1 VTRRCLEWDVAIGY
15 RSAEMDRATLLA
27 SDKLALVELVLQQ
40 QQVISGL
47 SARVGEQETQ
57 LAAQQT
63 RLAELEAQLA
73 KPAAPAKTPEN
84 SSVPPSQARKPNR
97 AARRGKKRG
106 PKRGHTGTSRPRAV
120 PDAVVVCRP
129 TACGGCGAL
138 LPPEGQRLIGRSQ
151 IEELPVVQTIVIE
164 VLRYQA
170 TCANC
175 GTRTVAEPP
184 PWFAPQ
190 ATFGPRV
197 DALLAYLH
205 ETHHVSYERLVEL
218 CRDVLGLQLSE
229 GAIANALGR
238 VATRA
243 GPAVERIREQVRTS
257 AVINSDE
264 TGARV
269 DGDNRCHWVFQTPTA
284 SYQVI
289 AETKGAAVIAEFL
302 GDQRPAVWGSDAA
315 PAQLGAAAAQHQL
328 CLAHQLRD
336 LTYAAE
342 ADDPP
347 GRAWARQ
354 LRHVLGRA
362 LRLHRERQRLSTA
375 SFAQRRTRVIRAADR
390 LIFGPPLGS
399 GAAWQLQQR
408 YRKHWA
414 TLFVFLERESAC
426 PERSEW
432 VEPTNNSSE
441 RDLRPTVMHRKMT
454 GGYRSEAG
462 AQRGGIFATVLATA
476 RKNRQNRFET
486 LCQITGVSPLGA
498 AHQAT

>member
-1 VTRRCLEWDVAIGY
+1 
-15 RSAEMDRATLLA
+15 MDRESLRTLEKEALIDCVVALA
-27 SDKLALVELVLQQ
+27 E
-40 QQVISGL
+40 
-47 SARVGEQETQ
+47 RV
-57 LAAQQT
+57 
-63 RLAELEAQLA
+63 AELEARLA
-73 KPAAPAKTPEN
+73 KLESPPKTPTN

-97 AARRGKKRG
+97 AERRGKKRG
-106 PKRGHTGTSRPRAV
+106 PKRGHAGTSRQRAV
-120 PDAVVVCRP
+120 PDATLTCRP
-129 TACGGCGAL
+129 TTCRGCAAL

-151 IEELPVVQTIVIE
+151 IEELPVIRTVVIE

-175 GTRTVAEPP
+175 GQRTAAEPP
-184 PWFAPQ
+184 PWFAPH

-197 DALLAYLH
+197 EALLAYLH

-218 CRDVLGLQLSE
+218 CRDVLELRLSE
-229 GAIANALGR
+229 GAIAHALER

-243 GPAVERIREQVRTS
+243 GPTVERIREQVRTS

-284 SYQVI
+284 SYHLI

-315 PAQLGAAAAQHQL
+315 PAQLGAAAEQHQL

-336 LTYAAE
+336 LTYVTE
-342 ADDPP
+342 TDDPP
-347 GRAWARQ
+347 GRTWARQ
-354 LRHVLGRA
+354 LRHVFGRA
-362 LRLHRERQRLSTA
+362 LRLHRERKGLSAA
-375 SFAQRRTRVIRAADR
+375 SLAHRRARVVRAAER

-399 GAAWQLQQR
+399 GEAWKLQKR

-414 TLFVFLERESAC
+414 TLFVFLERED
-426 PERSEW
+426 
-432 VEPTNNSSE
+432 VEPTNNGSE
-441 RDLRPTVMHRKMT
+441 RDLRPAVMHRKMT

-462 AQRGGIFATVLATA
+462 AQRGAIFATVLTTA
-476 RKNRQNRFET
+476 RKNRASRFET
-486 LCQITGVSPLGA
+486 LCHITGPSPLGT
-498 AHQAT
+498 AHQGR

>member
-1 VTRRCLEWDVAIGY
+1 VPVGY
-15 RSAEMDRATLLA
+15 RSVEMELETLLA
-27 SDKLALVELVLQQ
+27 LDKPALADLVLHQ
-40 QQVISGL
+40 QQVITGL
-47 SARVGEQETQ
+47 SERLGEQETQ
-57 LAAQQT
+57 LAEQKT
-63 RLAELEAQLA
+63 RLSDLEAQLA
-73 KPAAPAKTPEN
+73 KVAAPPKTPGN

-97 AARRGKKRG
+97 AQRRGKKRG
-106 PKRGHTGTSRPRAV
+106 AKRGHAGTSRTRAV
-120 PDAVVVCRP
+120 PDATIVCRP

-151 IEELPVVQTIVIE
+151 IEELPVVHTVVIE

-175 GTRTVAEPP
+175 GQRTAAEPP

-197 DALLAYLH
+197 EALLAYLH
-205 ETHHVSYERLVEL
+205 ESHHVSYERLVEL
-218 CRDVLGLQLSE
+218 CRDVLGLRLSE

-354 LRHVLGRA
+354 LRHVFGRA
-362 LRLHRERQRLSTA
+362 LRLHRERKAVSTA
-375 SFAQRRTRVIRAADR
+375 SFAQRRVRVLRAAER
-390 LIFGPPLGS
+390 LIFGPPLGN
-399 GAAWQLQQR
+399 GEAWQLQKR
-408 YRKHWA
+408 YRKHWP
-414 TLFVFLERESAC
+414 TLFVFLERDD
-426 PERSEW
+426 

-441 RDLRPTVMHRKMT
+441 RDLRPAVMHRKMT
-454 GGYRSEAG
+454 GGFRSEAG

>member
-1 VTRRCLEWDVAIGY
+1 
-15 RSAEMDRATLLA
+15 
-27 SDKLALVELVLQQ
+27 
-40 QQVISGL
+40 
-47 SARVGEQETQ
+47 
-57 LAAQQT
+57 
-63 RLAELEAQLA
+63 
-73 KPAAPAKTPEN
+73 
-84 SSVPPSQARKPNR
+84 
-97 AARRGKKRG
+97 
-106 PKRGHTGTSRPRAV
+106 V
-120 PDAVVVCRP
+120 PDATIVCRP
-129 TACGGCGAL
+129 TACGGCGAF

-151 IEELPVVQTIVIE
+151 IEELPVLQTVVSE
-164 VLRYQA
+164 VVRYA
-170 TCANC
+170 AECANC
-175 GTRTVAEPP
+175 KVRTVAEPP

-197 DALLAYLH
+197 EALLVYLH

-218 CRDVLGLQLSE
+218 CRDVLGLHLSE

-269 DGDNRCHWVFQTPTA
+269 AGDNRCHWVFQTPTA
-284 SYQVI
+284 SYHLI

-302 GDQRPAVWGSDAA
+302 GDQRPEVWGSDGA
-315 PAQLGAAAAQHQL
+315 PAQLGSPAAQHQL

-342 ADDPP
+342 ADAPQ

-354 LRHVLGRA
+354 LRHVFGRA
-362 LRLHRERQRLSTA
+362 LRLHRERKAVSTA
-375 SFAQRRTRVIRAADR
+375 SFAQRRVRVLRAAER

-399 GAAWQLQQR
+399 GEAWQLQKR
-408 YRKHWA
+408 YRKHWPI
-414 TLFVFLERESAC
+414 LFVFLERED
-426 PERSEW
+426 

-441 RDLRPTVMHRKMT
+441 RDLRPAVMHRKMT